1 MIPLRR
7 TITLV
12 TCSLALAAS
21 AGVTYFFNE
30 NAKEISRRAFLKGMQ
45 SETQLLSLYYGE
57 QYRQFAADAELVSKA
72 GEVRSLLSENNDP
85 ASPAAALAAAR
96 DSKQRVT
103 TLFKA
108 LLESRPEYKQA
119 RLIGV
124 RNGGKEIVRV
134 DRDANGVTATPD
146 VALQNK
152 SNESYY
158 KQIVNHDWHETHA
171 HGPSG
176 GERHVLFSP
185 VTFNREEGRISY
197 PLTYTL
203 RVMHPVLSATNGL
216 EGFII
221 VNIDY
226 GTLLSSSFGGIDKDS
241 NVIVMN
247 DQGDYMTYFTGGEIA
262 RLEVAGQYTRPPTG
276 IAEKLLTADQ
286 ESGVLEADGN
296 ISYFTTMPINPEQPA
311 RKIKIAFVQPV
322 ATTVAKIGGIGMESA
337 LAAALVVAL
346 AVVAAFILITIIMRP
361 LNILRAEVKRAT
373 KGETALNLPVQWKNE
388 LGQLAKAFQLLVDK
402 HVQAESRLRLI
413 LDNVGEG
420 ILSIDTSGKIV
431 TFNPACEEIF
441 GYEAEEVIGQN
452 VSMLMPLR
460 HARHHDNY
468 LTRYQKEGTRRI
480 DWSGRTET
488 GKRSDGTTFPLE
500 LTVTETMLGKR
511 RLFVGILRDIS
522 ERQLAE
528 KANADFLATVSHAL
542 RMPLTAIRDSLA
554 QQRSGAQAS
563 APETDTKISRL
574 TVDTGE
580 SLQEL
585 IDTLLDLERI
595 KAKSL
600 KLNKERFDLLDLVKE
615 VVADWRGDPEKP
627 GLAFVTAPDSTPAI
641 VNADRKQVRRVL
653 INLLANAERLS
664 ETGGTVDVTVLRDT
678 QNRIARLSIVAQ
690 GQPYPR
696 EVAIDE
702 TSETPPSA
710 TEQAEGSE
718 LGLIVARE
726 LVALHDGAMHLEPT
740 QGRGVNYAV
749 ELPLG
754 DRGLNGL
761 LRDRREP
768 SAADLT

>member
-7 TITLV
+7 TITVV

-85 ASPAAALAAAR
+85 AGPTAALAVAR
-96 DSKQRVT
+96 GSKQRVA

-108 LLESRPEYKQA
+108 LLESRPEYRQV

-134 DRDANGVTATPD
+134 DRDANGVTVTPD

-152 SNESYY
+152 STEPYY
-158 KQIVNHDWHETHA
+158 KQIVNHDWHDA
-171 HGPSG
+171 HGPLARA
-176 GERHVLFSP
+176 RHVLFSP
-185 VTFNREEGRISY
+185 VTFNREDGQISY

-203 RVMHPVLSATNGL
+203 RVMYPLLSAQNGL
-216 EGFII
+216 EGFVI
-221 VNIDY
+221 VNVDY

-247 DQGDYMTYFTGGEIA
+247 DQGDYMTYFSGGEIA

-276 IAEKLLTADQ
+276 IAQKLLTTDQ
-286 ESGVLEADGN
+286 DGGVLEAGGN

-311 RKIKIAFVQPV
+311 RKIKIAFVQPI

-402 HVQAESRLRLI
+402 HVQAESRLSLI

-441 GYEAEEVIGQN
+441 GYDAQEVIGQN

-460 HARHHDNY
+460 HARHHDDY
-468 LTRYQKEGTRRI
+468 LARYQKDGTRRI

-542 RMPLTAIRDSLA
+542 RMPLTAIRDSLG
-554 QQRSGAQAS
+554 QQQSGAQAS
-563 APETDTKISRL
+563 APETGTKISRL
-574 TVDTGE
+574 TADTGE

-600 KLNKERFDLLDLVKE
+600 KLTKERFDLLDLVKE

-627 GLAFVTAPDSTPAI
+627 GLTFVVAPDSTPAI

-678 QNRIARLSIVAQ
+678 QSRMARLSIVAQ
-690 GQPYPR
+690 GQAYPR

-702 TSETPPSA
+702 PPETPPSA

-726 LVALHDGAMHLEPT
+726 LIALHDGAMHAEPT

-749 ELPLG
+749 DLPLG